1 MESQTSSR
9 LGARA
14 VPTRELL
21 SLRTRFR
28 AEMACQIVHDS
39 IPDRPGW
46 TVDYLLESD
55 SLPAGFGTM
64 AVAGPWKDRP
74 TILEFYVLPEHQQA
88 AFGLFEVFL
97 TASGARLLEV
107 QTSNSLL
114 TIMLHL
120 HGQEVASEKIVFA
133 DGVTTSH
140 PANGASLVASTPEAE
155 VLAALERRQGG
166 GEWQLRLGDEVLGSG
181 GILFHYN
188 RPYGDIY
195 MDIAEPYRRRGWGTL
210 LVQELKRICYG
221 LGAVPCARCNTENTA
236 SRRTLVRA
244 GFLPC
249 AHILNARIARTPA

>member
-1 MESQTSSR
+1 M
-9 LGARA
+9 
-14 VPTRELL
+14 
-21 SLRTRFR
+21 
-28 AEMACQIVHDS
+28 
-39 IPDRPGW
+39 
-46 TVDYLLESD
+46 DYLLESGGR
-55 SLPAGFGTM
+55 PAGFATV

-88 AFGLFEVFL
+88 AFGLFEAFL
-97 TASGARLLEV
+97 TTSAARLLEV

-120 HGQEVASEKIVFA
+120 YGQDVASEKIVFA
-133 DGVTTSH
+133 DGVTTNH
-140 PANGASLVASTPEAE
+140 PANGASLIALTPEAE

-188 RPYGDIY
+188 RPYADIY
-195 MDIAEPYRRRGWGTL
+195 MEILEPHRRRGWGSF

-249 AHILNARIARTPA
+249 AHILNARVARITA